1 VIAAAIVAAEAG
13 FWVLLAAGLGA
24 RYLLRRPRLGA
35 GLLIAVPLVDVFLL
49 AVTVVDLR
57 GGATAGGAHG
67 LAAVYI
73 GVSVAFGHR
82 MVRWADARVA
92 HRFAGGPPPP
102 PPPRDGAAHAR
113 EERARWY
120 RHLLA
125 FSVGAGT
132 IAAITLAVG
141 DWDRTEALWVTVGT
155 WGVVLVADLLWS
167 FSYTLWPRGGRR
179 PSRAGAIG
187 GR

>member
-1 VIAAAIVAAEAG
+1 VIAAAIVAAEVG

-102 PPPRDGAAHAR
+102 AR
-113 EERARWY
+113 PKHGRARTLHEW
-120 RHLLA
+120 REFGKAALAWAIATGLLLA
-125 FSVGAGT
+125 
-132 IAAITLAVG
+132 AILIVG
-141 DWDRTEALWVTVGT
+141 DAARTEALQWWIVRLTA
-155 WGVVLVADLLWS
+155 VLAIWS
-167 FSYTLWPRGGRR
+167 LWPITYTIW
-179 PSRAGAIG
+179 PAKPKATVRA
-187 GR
+187 

>member
-102 PPPRDGAAHAR
+102 KAPKHG
-113 EERARWY
+113 RARA
-120 RHLLA
+120 RHEWREFRKAAIAWAIACGLLLA
-125 FSVGAGT
+125 A
-132 IAAITLAVG
+132 IAVVG
-141 DWDRTEALWVTVGT
+141 DASRTEALQWWIVRLT
-155 WGVVLVADLLWS
+155 GVLAVWS
-167 FSYTLWPRGGRR
+167 LWPITYTVWPAR
-179 PSRAGAIG
+179 PKTPASA
-187 GR
+187 